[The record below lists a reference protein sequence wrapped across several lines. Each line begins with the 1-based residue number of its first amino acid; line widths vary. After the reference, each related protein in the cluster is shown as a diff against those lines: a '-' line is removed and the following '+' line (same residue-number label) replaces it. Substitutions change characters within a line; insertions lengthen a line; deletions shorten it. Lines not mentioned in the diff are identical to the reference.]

1 MRRSLLFFILLSFCI
16 SINSQTIDLHGEVTN
31 QDGQPIEDA
40 IVTLVG
46 QELKDTTGPDGS
58 YEIKQ
63 TEVTIFKELQP
74 EYRNFIVERNNLVF
88 SLPDATP
95 LKIELFD
102 VQGILLKRES
112 MPNVPNGFY
121 RFNISENAGAAKVL
135 IIRVA
140 IGTDTKTF
148 RYLPLRNGNHT
159 FNRIT
164 GGSTPVTG
172 SGLMKLAAIDD
183 TLKITAE
190 GYKEKSEPIISYE
203 QELDITLEPESSI
216 SDTGRSLGC
225 GKTLGDINKS
235 GTYTIQSSGKNRT
248 YIVKFPNDYDKT
260 NPYRLIFAMHCMGAS
275 AQDIGG
281 NNPRGDGAY
290 NYYRLGSI
298 AENAILVA
306 PQGNS
311 NGTWN
316 GEEDH
321 KFFDDMLDLFKETLC
336 IDTNRV
342 FACGFSFGAMF
353 SYSLSTNHQQQLRAV
368 ATYAPAN
375 YNIWLPENKHLPLAY
390 MTTTGMSDGTC
401 PWDQGGRGGKY
412 CAIGHA
418 EDNGCEDPTNVP
430 AWNNNG
436 QYLVHDYEGCDEGY
450 PVKVVTFGGG
460 HTAGES
466 WMPQMTWD
474 FFKQF

>member
-1 MRRSLLFFILLSFCI
+1 MLSRLLFAVVLIGFS
-16 SINSQTIDLHGEVTN
+16 STVNAQEINLRGKVSDDSGEAIT
-31 QDGQPIEDA
+31 GA

-46 QELKDTTGPDGS
+46 QELQDTTGADGT
-58 YEIKQ
+58 YEITTFTALKMPL
-63 TEVTIFKELQP
+63 LQP
-74 EYRNFIVERNNLVF
+74 EKE
-88 SLPDATP
+88 S
-95 LKIELFD
+95 
-102 VQGILLKRES
+102 ILLVNGGLAFALPKPSAVMIRIFDINGALLKKEYL
-112 MPNVPNGFY
+112 PNVSTGFY
-121 RFNISENAGAAKVL
+121 RFDVAARTQASKL
-135 IIRVA
+135 MIIKASV
-140 IGTDTKTF
+140 GQTEMTY
-148 RYLPLRNGNHT
+148 RYLPLSSGKSTVNASSDKSG
-159 FNRIT
+159 
-164 GGSTPVTG
+164 TPVNVRLAK
-172 SGLMKLAAIDD
+172 LMAINDTIKVTAA
-183 TLKITAE
+183 
-190 GYKEKSEPIISYE
+190 GYTEKKVVIESYD
-203 QELDITLEPESSI
+203 QELDITLA
-216 SDTGRSLGC
+216 DTGDGSTGSVGC

-235 GTYTIQSSGKNRT
+235 GTYTINSSGKNRT
-248 YIVKFPNDYDKT
+248 YIIKFPNDYDKT

-281 NNPRGDGAY
+281 NNPRSDGAY

-298 AENAILVA
+298 ATNAILVA

-316 GEEDH
+316 GDEDH
-321 KFFDDMLDLFKETLC
+321 AFFDDMLELFKETLC
-336 IDTNRV
+336 IDTARV

-353 SYSLSTNHQQQLRAV
+353 TYSLSTNHQQQLRAV

-375 YNIWLPENKHLPLAY
+375 YNIWLPTNKHLPIAY

-418 EDNGCEDPTNVP
+418 EDNGCEDPTNLP
-430 AWNNNG
+430 AWNNDG
-436 QYLVHDYEGCDEGY
+436 QYKVHDYEGCDEGY
-450 PVKVVTFGGG
+450 PVKVITFGGG